1 MARDQNTSD
10 QYSTALARLVLAA
23 MIVMLLAIFLFWRID
38 NPRIEKMR
46 MAVIDVVAPNFA
58 WVAIPVT
65 GTVNLVRSAQSYNSI
80 YRQNQ
85 ELRREIQQMKAWK
98 EAALSFEQENARLLN
113 LNKVKLDPKFTHI
126 TGVVLADSGSPFRQ
140 TVLLNVGAR
149 DGIIDGWAAMDG
161 IGLVG
166 RISGVGDRT
175 ARVIMLSDNSS
186 RIPVTIE
193 PTGQYA
199 LMVGDNSSRPPIDF
213 VENLEAVRPGDRVV
227 SSGDGGVFPAGLLIG
242 QVVQSSSGRLR
253 VRLAADIQRLEF
265 LRIIRHEPREKILTT
280 GSLVGVPS
288 STAGSQD
295 AE

>member
-23 MIVMLLAIFLFWRID
+23 MIVMLLAIFLLWRID

-65 GTVNLVRSAQSYNSI
+65 GTVNLVRSAQSYNSL

-265 LRIIRHEPREKILTT
+265 LRIIRHEAREKILTT

>member
-23 MIVMLLAIFLFWRID
+23 MVVMLLAIFLFWRID

>member
-1 MARDQNTSD
+1 MARDQNTSE
-10 QYSTALARLVLAA
+10 QYSTALGRLVLAA
-23 MIVMLLAIFLFWRID
+23 MIIILVAIFLFWRID

-58 WVAIPVT
+58 WLATPVT
-65 GTVNLVRSAQSYNSI
+65 GTLNLVRSARSYKSI

-85 ELRREIQQMKAWK
+85 ELRREIQKMKAWK
-98 EAALSFEQENARLLN
+98 EAALSFEQENARLLD
-113 LNKVKLDPKFTHI
+113 LNKVRLDPKFTHI

-280 GSLVGVPS
+280 GSIVGVTS
-288 STAGSQD
+288 STAGPQD

>member
-227 SSGDGGVFPAGLLIG
+227 SSGDGGVFPAGLIIG

>member
-23 MIVMLLAIFLFWRID
+23 MIIMLLAIFLFWRID

>member
-23 MIVMLLAIFLFWRID
+23 IIIMLLAIFLFWRID

>member
-58 WVAIPVT
+58 WVAKPVT

-227 SSGDGGVFPAGLLIG
+227 SSGDGDVFPAGLLIG

-288 STAGSQD
+288 STAGPQD

>member
-1 MARDQNTSD
+1 MARDQNNSD
-10 QYSTALARLVLAA
+10 QYSTALARLGLGAIIIILV
-23 MIVMLLAIFLFWRID
+23 AIFLFWRID
-38 NPRIEKMR
+38 NPRIEQMR
-46 MAVIDVVAPNFA
+46 MAVIDVIAPNFA
-58 WVAIPVT
+58 WVATPVT

-80 YRQNQ
+80 YQQNQ

-98 EAALSFEQENARLLN
+98 EAALSFEQENARLLD
-113 LNKVKLDPKFTHI
+113 LNKVRLDPKFTHI

-193 PTGQYA
+193 PIGQNA
-199 LMVGDNSSRPPIDF
+199 LMVGDNTSRPPIDF

-227 SSGDGGVFPAGLLIG
+227 SSGDGDVFPAGLLIG

-288 STAGSQD
+288 STAGPQD

>member
-23 MIVMLLAIFLFWRID
+23 MIIILVAIFLFWRID

-46 MAVIDVVAPNFA
+46 MAVVDVVAPNFA
-58 WVAIPVT
+58 WVATPVT
-65 GTVNLVRSAQSYNSI
+65 GIVNLVRSAQSYNSI

-98 EAALSFEQENARLLN
+98 EAALSFEQENARLLD
-113 LNKVKLDPKFTHI
+113 LNKVRLDPKFTHI

-140 TVLLNVGAR
+140 TVLLNVGSR

-193 PTGQYA
+193 PTGQHA

-288 STAGSQD
+288 STAGPQD

>member
-23 MIVMLLAIFLFWRID
+23 MIIMLLAIFLFWRID

-288 STAGSQD
+288 STARSQD

>member
-58 WVAIPVT
+58 WVATPVT

-199 LMVGDNSSRPPIDF
+199 LMVGDNTSRPPIDF

-227 SSGDGGVFPAGLLIG
+227 SLATAVFFQQA
-242 QVVQSSSGRLR
+242 
-253 VRLAADIQRLEF
+253 F
-265 LRIIRHEPREKILTT
+265 
-280 GSLVGVPS
+280 
-288 STAGSQD
+288 
-295 AE
+295 

>member
-23 MIVMLLAIFLFWRID
+23 MIIMLLAIFLFWRID

-265 LRIIRHEPREKILTT
+265 LRIIRHEPRKKILTT

-288 STAGSQD
+288 STTGSQD

>member
-1 MARDQNTSD
+1 MARDKNTSD

-23 MIVMLLAIFLFWRID
+23 MIIMLLAIFLFWRID

-46 MAVIDVVAPNFA
+46 MAIIDVVAPNFA
-58 WVAIPVT
+58 WVATPVT

-175 ARVIMLSDNSS
+175 ARVIMLNDNSS

>member
-295 AE
+295 AK

>member
-46 MAVIDVVAPNFA
+46 MAIIDVVAPNFA

-265 LRIIRHEPREKILTT
+265 LRIIRHEAREKILTT

-288 STAGSQD
+288 STARSQD

>member
-23 MIVMLLAIFLFWRID
+23 MIVMLLAIFLLWRID

-58 WVAIPVT
+58 WVATPVT

-265 LRIIRHEPREKILTT
+265 LRIIRHEPRKKILTT

>member
-23 MIVMLLAIFLFWRID
+23 MIIMLLAIFLFWRID

-58 WVAIPVT
+58 WIATPVT

-265 LRIIRHEPREKILTT
+265 LRIIRHEAREKILTT

>member
-46 MAVIDVVAPNFA
+46 MAIIDVVVPNFA
-58 WVAIPVT
+58 WVATPVT

>member
-1 MARDQNTSD
+1 MAQDKNTSD
-10 QYSTALARLVLAA
+10 QYSTALARLVLGAV
-23 MIVMLLAIFLFWRID
+23 IIILLAIFLFWRID
-38 NPRIEKMR
+38 NLRIERMR
-46 MAVIDVVAPNFA
+46 MAIIDLVAPNFA
-58 WVAIPVT
+58 WITKPVT
-65 GTVNLVRSAQSYNSI
+65 GTVNLVRSVRSYNSI
-80 YRQNQ
+80 YQQNQ

-98 EAALSFEQENARLLN
+98 EAALSFEQENARLLD
-113 LNKVKLDPKFTHI
+113 LNKVRLDPKFTHI
-126 TGVVLADSGSPFRQ
+126 TGIVLADSGSPFRQ

-149 DGIIDGWAAMDG
+149 DGIIDGWAAVDG

-166 RISGVGDRT
+166 RVSGVGDRT

-186 RIPVTIE
+186 RIPVKIE

-199 LMVGDNSSRPPIDF
+199 LMVGDNTSRPPIDF

-265 LRIIRHEPREKILTT
+265 LRIIRHEPRGEILTT
-280 GSLVGVPS
+280 GNLVGVPT
-288 STAGSQD
+288 STPGLQNAK
-295 AE
+295 

>member
-10 QYSTALARLVLAA
+10 QYSTALARLVLVA
-23 MIVMLLAIFLFWRID
+23 MIIMLLAIFLFWRID

-46 MAVIDVVAPNFA
+46 MAIIDVVAPNFA

>member
-1 MARDQNTSD
+1 
-10 QYSTALARLVLAA
+10 
-23 MIVMLLAIFLFWRID
+23 MIIMLLAIFLFWRID

-46 MAVIDVVAPNFA
+46 MAIIDVVAPNFA

-265 LRIIRHEPREKILTT
+265 LRIIRHEAREKILTT

-288 STAGSQD
+288 STARSQD

>member
-23 MIVMLLAIFLFWRID
+23 MIIMLLTIFLFWRID

-46 MAVIDVVAPNFA
+46 MAIIDVVAPNFA

-265 LRIIRHEPREKILTT
+265 LRIIRHEAREKILTT

>member
-23 MIVMLLAIFLFWRID
+23 MVVMLLAIFLFWRID

-46 MAVIDVVAPNFA
+46 MAIIDVVAPNFA

>member
-288 STAGSQD
+288 STARSQD

>member
-23 MIVMLLAIFLFWRID
+23 MVVMLLAIFLFWRID

-46 MAVIDVVAPNFA
+46 MAIIDVVAPNFA

-265 LRIIRHEPREKILTT
+265 LRIIRYEAREKILTT

-295 AE
+295 AK

>member
-23 MIVMLLAIFLFWRID
+23 MIIMLLAIFLFWRID

-58 WVAIPVT
+58 WVATPVT

-265 LRIIRHEPREKILTT
+265 LRIIRHEAREKILTT

-288 STAGSQD
+288 STARSQD

>member
-23 MIVMLLAIFLFWRID
+23 MIIILVTIFLFWRID

-58 WVAIPVT
+58 WVATPVT

-265 LRIIRHEPREKILTT
+265 LRIIRHEAREKILTT

>member
-10 QYSTALARLVLAA
+10 QYSTALARLVLVA
-23 MIVMLLAIFLFWRID
+23 MIIMLLAIFLFWRID

-140 TVLLNVGAR
+140 TVLLNVGER